1 MSYESMLN
9 PLHMVFQRFCPENG
23 SKIFS
28 FCTEIGCDCAFCS
41 EIERNLRTGNH
52 MSVLTEMRPVL
63 FTGLW
68 SSNANKDTIL
78 NTILLFRYEA
88 NGQV

>member
-1 MSYESMLN
+1 MLN

-28 FCTEIGCDCAFCS
+28 FCSEISCDCAFCS
-41 EIERNLRTGNH
+41 ELKRDLRTGNH